1 MNTTL
6 FAATTAALLALA
18 LPALGSEAHS
28 HAHTPAAQDTQHGR
42 LHLNNGQRWSTD
54 EVLRRNM
61 VEIREALASYRKPI
75 QSRTF
80 MPEDGKAL
88 GSTIES
94 RVAAILTDCKLEPQ
108 ADRNLHLI
116 VAELVQAADTLQGKA
131 GHEPAAGAS
140 RALRAVHM
148 YATYFDH
155 PGWSPVL

>member
-1 MNTTL
+1 MNAKL

-18 LPALGSEAHS
+18 APAMGSEAHS
-28 HAHTPAAQDTQHGR
+28 HAHAPAAKATQHEG

-54 EVLRRNM
+54 EALRRNM
-61 VEIREALASYRKPI
+61 AEIREALAFYRKPI

-88 GSTIES
+88 GQTIEF
-94 RVAAILTDCKLEPQ
+94 RVAAILTDCKLEPE
-108 ADRNLHLI
+108 ADANLHLI
-116 VAELVQAADTLQGKA
+116 VAELVQAADTLQGKN
-131 GHEPAAGAS
+131 GKEPAVGAS